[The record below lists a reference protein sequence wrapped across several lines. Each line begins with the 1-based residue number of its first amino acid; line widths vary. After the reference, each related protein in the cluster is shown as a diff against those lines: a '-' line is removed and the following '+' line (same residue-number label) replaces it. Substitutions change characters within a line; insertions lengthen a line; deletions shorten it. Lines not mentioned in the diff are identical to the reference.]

1 METHWTPDI
10 AARQPDAVCRERPP
24 PKRERRAADLVFR
37 ISSGASRENA
47 VCYDSSIHAFPLI
60 GNAGTRP
67 FGGPGSSGYLRVLGG
82 MGSGLYTACLK
93 RAPVLLLGLA
103 GWSLA
108 ADAAPFAD
116 LKDPF
121 NTERYV
127 APAPSMRWQS
137 PAPLPAV
144 PEPPAVKLPAGDR
157 ALSLPELTELA
168 LQHNPRTR
176 QAWYAARA
184 AAAGIGIE
192 QAEYLPQITGSFLV
206 QRSESGGQGGNQI
219 AWLTR
224 YGPSVTLS
232 WVLFDFGVGDN
243 QVKAAEFLALAAIL
257 TQSRVLQDVIFLVE
271 QSYYQYLGTDELVK
285 SNELFLKAVQT
296 SLDATQRRR
305 EAGLATVADVY
316 RAETQVAQAQLN
328 LTRSRGGLEK
338 TRGALASAAGLP
350 VNAELRVQRIEVEPR
365 ISEVT
370 GSLEGLLARAKM
382 TRADL
387 VAAEAQARAA
397 RAQAD
402 AAARAGYPT
411 FTVNATTGVTFFL
424 QGVPRTDT
432 NSISLNVSIPLFTG
446 FRQTYA
452 LRQAE
457 ARAAQAEASRDV
469 LTRQTELDVWQSYYD
484 VQTAAD
490 AVNTTAVQLKAA
502 QQTAEATL
510 ARYQSGFGSL
520 LDLITAQLD
529 ESNARV
535 QRIQSYLD
543 WFVAVARLNY
553 AIGADDKM
561 MYAIQPK

>member
-1 METHWTPDI
+1 M
-10 AARQPDAVCRERPP
+10 
-24 PKRERRAADLVFR
+24 
-37 ISSGASRENA
+37 N
-47 VCYDSSIHAFPLI
+47 
-60 GNAGTRP
+60 
-67 FGGPGSSGYLRVLGG
+67 
-82 MGSGLYTACLK
+82 TACLK
-93 RAPVLLLGLA
+93 RAPILLLGLA

-108 ADAAPFAD
+108 VAAASFAD

-127 APAPSMRWQS
+127 APAPSLRWQS

-157 ALSLPELTELA
+157 VLSLPELTELA

-192 QAEYLPQITGSFLV
+192 QAEDLPQITGTFLV
-206 QRSESGGQGGNQI
+206 QRSESSGQGGNQI
-219 AWLTR
+219 TWLTR
-224 YGPSVTLS
+224 YGPTVTLS

-243 QVKAAEFLALAAIL
+243 QVKAAEFLALAATL

-271 QSYYQYLGTDELVK
+271 QSYYLYLGTEALVN

-338 TRGALASAAGLP
+338 ARGALASAAGLP

-365 ISEVT
+365 MREVT
-370 GSLEGLLARAKM
+370 ESLESLLARAKM
-382 TRADL
+382 SRADL

-402 AAARAGYPT
+402 AAAREGYPT
-411 FTVNATTGVTFFL
+411 ITVNATTGVTYFR
-424 QGVPRTDT
+424 GDNPRTDT
-432 NSISLNVSIPLFTG
+432 NIISLNVSIPLFTG

-484 VQTAAD
+484 VRTAAD

-520 LDLITAQLD
+520 LDLITAQVD

-543 WFVAVARLNY
+543 WFVAAARLNY

-561 MYAIQPK
+561 MHAIQPK